1 MSEINLWAVG
11 LAAVAGFVAAF
22 GYYAALG
29 GRLAAV
35 GSNAARGTAATHG
48 TTAVADRPAAW
59 VPLFELSK
67 HLLLSAVVAGLVVAI
82 DIAAWID
89 ALVLGLA
96 LWVGFPVVLLAGSV
110 VHEKVPWRLA
120 AIHAGDWFAKLLIVA
135 LIVGIWR

>member
-1 MSEINLWAVG
+1 MTEFNVWAVV

-29 GRLAAV
+29 GQLVAV
-35 GSNAARGTAATHG
+35 GSTAAHG
-48 TTAVADRPAAW
+48 GAAVDDRQAAW
-59 VPLFELSK
+59 VPLFELIK
-67 HLLLSAVVAGLVVAI
+67 HLLLAAVVAGLVVAI
-82 DIAAWID
+82 DIATWSD

-120 AIHAGDWFAKLLIVA
+120 AIHAGDWFVKLLLVA
-135 LIVGIWR
+135 LIVGAWR

>member
-1 MSEINLWAVG
+1 MTEINVWAVG

-29 GRLAAV
+29 GQLVAV
-35 GSNAARGTAATHG
+35 GS
-48 TTAVADRPAAW
+48 TTAHGGAAVDDRQAAW
-59 VPLFELSK
+59 VPLFELIK
-67 HLLLSAVVAGLVVAI
+67 HLLLAAVVAGLVVAI
-82 DIAAWID
+82 DIATWSD

-120 AIHAGDWFAKLLIVA
+120 AIHAGDWFLKLLLVA
-135 LIVGIWR
+135 LIVGAWR

>member
-1 MSEINLWAVG
+1 MSEINFWAVG

-29 GRLAAV
+29 GQLVAV
-35 GSNAARGTAATHG
+35 GS
-48 TTAVADRPAAW
+48 TAVRGGAAVDDRQAAW
-59 VPLFELSK
+59 VPIFELIK
-67 HLLLSAVVAGLVVAI
+67 HLLLAAVVAGLVVAI
-82 DIAAWID
+82 DIATWSD

-120 AIHAGDWFAKLLIVA
+120 AIHAGDWFAKLLIVT

>member
-1 MSEINLWAVG
+1 MTQINFWAVG

-22 GYYAALG
+22 GYYATLG
-29 GRLAAV
+29 GRLVAV
-35 GSNAARGTAATHG
+35 GSNAAHGTAGA
-48 TTAVADRPAAW
+48 ADRPAPW

-67 HLLLSAVVAGLVVAI
+67 HLLLAAVVAGLVVAI
-82 DIAAWID
+82 DIAAWVN

>member
-1 MSEINLWAVG
+1 MNEINYWAIG
-11 LAAVAGFVAAF
+11 LAAVGGFVAAF

-29 GRLAAV
+29 GQLV
-35 GSNAARGTAATHG
+35 AARGNAGASAGGTDTAA
-48 TTAVADRPAAW
+48 ADDRPAAW
-59 VPLFELSK
+59 IPLFELVK
-67 HLLLSAVVAGLVVAI
+67 HLLLAAVVAGLVVAI
-82 DIAAWID
+82 GLDTWLE

-135 LIVGIWR
+135 LIVAVWR

>member
-1 MSEINLWAVG
+1 MSEINFWSVG

-29 GRLAAV
+29 GQLVAV
-35 GSNAARGTAATHG
+35 GSAAVRGGAA
-48 TTAVADRPAAW
+48 VDDRQAAW
-59 VPLFELSK
+59 VPIFELIK
-67 HLLLSAVVAGLVVAI
+67 HLLLAAVVAGLVVAI
-82 DIAAWID
+82 DIATWSD

-135 LIVGIWR
+135 LIVAVWR